1 MSLLDKSVVLLPPYA
16 TKSIYMVVKEFEHK
30 GTAKVR
36 LRHPETGSEH
46 AKPVSQIRIAE
57 DAEIAAGHRI
67 EPHEAF
73 QEWFKTQPFYSDLLI
88 QFGDAIF
95 DFERVDQS
103 YRKLPVNIAW
113 ITWQQNSVEVYRLK
127 LWYKNVKLQLEN
139 KEIDAVN
146 DAKKIDELQKR
157 VDELENTQS
166 RFELK
171 AEEAECVSI
180 CLDDHGVAKCDQDG
194 NSYSLWGRVCQFKKT
209 SNFTEDDL
217 ERIYWEFD
225 SERAKKGEERLRFKE
240 ALRGLLEQALKGGAE

>member
-113 ITWQQNSVEVYRLK
+113 ITWQEKEKKLKTLNLYFKNMRLK
-127 LWYKNVKLQLEN
+127 FLNMELDYKDELKQ
-139 KEIDAVN
+139 
-146 DAKKIDELQKR
+146 KIDLQKR
-157 VDELENTQS
+157 VDAVQGLVV
-166 RFELK
+166 ELK
-171 AEEAECVSI
+171 KLDMENGSIEITSEFVEEII
-180 CLDDHGVAKCDQDG
+180 CD
-194 NSYSLWGRVCQFKKT
+194 
-209 SNFTEDDL
+209 
-217 ERIYWEFD
+217 
-225 SERAKKGEERLRFKE
+225 
-240 ALRGLLEQALKGGAE
+240 LEQALKGGAE

>member
-16 TKSIYMVVKEFEHK
+16 TKSIYTVVKEFEHK
-30 GTAKVR
+30 GTVKVR

-113 ITWQQNSVEVYRLK
+113 ITWQEKEKKLKTLNLYFKNMRLK
-127 LWYKNVKLQLEN
+127 FLNMELDYKDELKQKL
-139 KEIDAVN
+139 D
-146 DAKKIDELQKR
+146 LQKR
-157 VDELENTQS
+157 MDSALKQIQGNLQYVEQDRRHN
-166 RFELK
+166 FEFLQM
-171 AEEAECVSI
+171 VMI
-180 CLDDHGVAKCDQDG
+180 
-194 NSYSLWGRVCQFKKT
+194 
-209 SNFTEDDL
+209 
-217 ERIYWEFD
+217 
-225 SERAKKGEERLRFKE
+225 RAFKE
-240 ALRGLLEQALKGGAE
+240 LEQALKGGAQ

>member
-16 TKSIYMVVKEFEHK
+16 TKSIYTVVKEFEHK
-30 GTAKVR
+30 GTVKVR

-113 ITWQQNSVEVYRLK
+113 ITWQEKEKKLKTLNLYFKNMRLMFLNMELDYKDELKQK
-127 LWYKNVKLQLEN
+127 L
-139 KEIDAVN
+139 D
-146 DAKKIDELQKR
+146 LQKR
-157 VDELENTQS
+157 MDAVKKIVKDAVDS
-166 RFELK
+166 
-171 AEEAECVSI
+171 
-180 CLDDHGVAKCDQDG
+180 DG
-194 NSYSLWGRVCQFKKT
+194 NSSVEIVWDGIL
-209 SNFTEDDL
+209 D
-217 ERIYWEFD
+217 
-225 SERAKKGEERLRFKE
+225 
-240 ALRGLLEQALKGGAE
+240 LEQALKGGAE

>member
-16 TKSIYMVVKEFEHK
+16 TKSIYTVVKEFEHK

-157 VDELENTQS
+157 VDELELAIKGAVTFVDLQI
-166 RFELK
+166 
-171 AEEAECVSI
+171 EATE
-180 CLDDHGVAKCDQDG
+180 Q
-194 NSYSLWGRVCQFKKT
+194 GREAAVGTKEKNWW
-209 SNFTEDDL
+209 SSKL
-217 ERIYWEFD
+217 LM
-225 SERAKKGEERLRFKE
+225 LRPV
-240 ALRGLLEQALKGGAE
+240 RRVLEQALKGGAE

>member
-16 TKSIYMVVKEFEHK
+16 TKSIYTVVKEFEHK
-30 GTAKVR
+30 GTVKVR

-113 ITWQQNSVEVYRLK
+113 ITWQEKEHKLK
-127 LWYKNVKLQLEN
+127 SLNLFFKNMHLKFLNMELDYKDELKQ
-139 KEIDAVN
+139 
-146 DAKKIDELQKR
+146 KIDLQKR
-157 VDELENTQS
+157 VDAVKGLVV
-166 RFELK
+166 ELK
-171 AEEAECVSI
+171 KLDMENGSIEITSEFVEEII
-180 CLDDHGVAKCDQDG
+180 CA
-194 NSYSLWGRVCQFKKT
+194 
-209 SNFTEDDL
+209 
-217 ERIYWEFD
+217 
-225 SERAKKGEERLRFKE
+225 
-240 ALRGLLEQALKGGAE
+240 LEQSLKGGAQ